1 MSPCMEARPTNG
13 ANGTADRAKHARLR
27 RLILGV
33 DVARWCETNGYKQY
47 RRDAVF
53 PEWLYDKSRLD
64 DFSALFN
71 LDMVEW
77 AYEQLKLLLG
87 LDSPAVPANGYRN
100 FLNEKLWTAAR
111 AKEKLYGSKGSP
123 LRRWTPMRAQ
133 ISTFPPCLAR
143 SSLTFACFAKRP
155 IRSRPLPKLIVVIMP
170 SHASSFLN
178 DDKDE
183 RDTIEQCKR
192 SIATE
197 ITYPRVTVLDFRIP
211 SIWTRNDNNF
221 WDRNHVRVGLAKGLV
236 LRIKEAVERR
246 RDAEDGVYRYLA
258 GPGPTATTAR

>member
-1 MSPCMEARPTNG
+1 M
-13 ANGTADRAKHARLR
+13 R

-111 AKEKLYGSKGSP
+111 AKEKLYGSKGIAVAALDPYESP
-123 LRRWTPMRAQ
+123 NLNLPSVPSQIFPDLRLLRQA
-133 ISTFPPCLAR
+133 AD
-143 SSLTFACFAKRP
+143 SLPATTE
-155 IRSRPLPKLIVVIMP
+155 LIVVIMP

-221 WDRNHVRVGLAKGLV
+221 WDRNHVRVGLEKGLV

>member
-1 MSPCMEARPTNG
+1 MV
-13 ANGTADRAKHARLR
+13 RLIGQAATVR

-111 AKEKLYGSKGSP
+111 AKEKLYGSKGIAVAALDPYESP
-123 LRRWTPMRAQ
+123 NLNLPSVPSQIFPDLRLLRQA
-133 ISTFPPCLAR
+133 AD
-143 SSLTFACFAKRP
+143 SLPATTE
-155 IRSRPLPKLIVVIMP
+155 LIVVIMP

-211 SIWTRNDNNF
+211 SIWTRNATTF
-221 WDRNHVRVGLAKGLV
+221 G
-236 LRIKEAVERR
+236 
-246 RDAEDGVYRYLA
+246 
-258 GPGPTATTAR
+258 TATTCGWGSKRASSCASRRRSSVAATPRTGSIAIWQVPVPRPRPRASGQFRID

>member
-1 MSPCMEARPTNG
+1 M
-13 ANGTADRAKHARLR
+13 
-27 RLILGV
+27 LGV
-33 DVARWCETNGYKQY
+33 DGGRWCEANGYKQY
-47 RRDAVF
+47 QRDAVF
-53 PEWLYDKSRLD
+53 PEWLYDENRLD

-71 LDMVEW
+71 LEMVEC
-77 AYEQLKLLLG
+77 G
-87 LDSPAVPANGYRN
+87 LRAAQTIDSDSIARLFRQTAIATSSMRSYG
-100 FLNEKLWTAAR
+100 TAAR
-111 AKEKLYGSKGSP
+111 AKEKLYGSKGIAVAALDPYESP
-123 LRRWTPMRAQ
+123 NLNLPSVPSQIFPDLRLLRQA
-133 ISTFPPCLAR
+133 AD
-143 SSLTFACFAKRP
+143 SLPATTE
-155 IRSRPLPKLIVVIMP
+155 LIVVIMP

-211 SIWTRNDNNF
+211 SIWTRNDDNF

-258 GPGPTATTAR
+258 GPGPRPRPRASGQFKID